1 MGLSFPD
8 VLVRLTE
15 GADLTEAEAHEVMGQ
30 VLSGDVTPAQ
40 MAGFL
45 IAERSKG
52 PTTEELCGF
61 LRAMLDASERVILA
75 TDAIDTCGTGGSK
88 QRREAAFNVSTVAAL
103 VAAAAGAKVCK
114 HGNRRASATS
124 SSADLLEALGVAID
138 LGPDGVA
145 RCVEEV
151 GIGFCLAPRY
161 HPGMRHPGPV
171 RRELGVATV
180 FNLLGPMANPAR
192 VKRQV
197 IGVVDGGV
205 AEKVAN
211 VLRANGTERAMVVYG
226 HDGLDE
232 LTTAATSTVVELRE
246 GDIRT
251 FEVVPASLG
260 LALVSSAPAGGDTAA
275 NVELVRRLLGGDAG
289 PHHDIVVLN
298 AGAALVV
305 AGVCES
311 LGDGVEL
318 AAASVA
324 DGRAAAT
331 LDRLVEVS
339 QAAVEA

>member
-1 MGLSFPD
+1 MPD

-15 GADLTEAEAHEVMGQ
+15 GEDLTEAEAHDVMSS
-30 VLSGDVTPAQ
+30 VLAGDATPAQ
-40 MAGFL
+40 IAGFL
-45 IAERSKG
+45 IAERAKV
-52 PTTEELCGF
+52 PTTEELCGM
-61 LRAMLDASERVILA
+61 LRAMLDASERVHLA
-75 TDAIDTCGTGGSK
+75 TDALDTCGTGGSR

-124 SSADLLEALGVAID
+124 SSADLLEALGVAIE
-138 LGPDGVA
+138 LGPQGVA
-145 RCVEEV
+145 RCVDEV
-151 GIGFCLAPRY
+151 GIGFCLAPRF

-205 AEKVAN
+205 AEKVAY

-232 LTTAATSTVVELRE
+232 LTTAAASTVVELRDGE
-246 GDIRT
+246 IHSFD
-251 FEVVPASLG
+251 VDPASLG
-260 LALVSSAPAGGDTAA
+260 LTRVQSAPAGGDTAA
-275 NVELVRRLLGGDAG
+275 NVELVKRLLDGETGA
-289 PHHDIVVLN
+289 HRDIVVLN

-305 AGVCES
+305 AGLAVT

-339 QAAVEA
+339 NAAVEA